1 MFEKSERPL
10 CGFKETHMTVFDQ
23 ANFQYKLF
31 TNFSIINLGLDPD
44 QDWIRVH
51 QQAGYGSI
59 FIKIPRS
66 GYGFSEY
73 GGSETLAES
82 H

>member
-1 MFEKSERPL
+1 
-10 CGFKETHMTVFDQ
+10 MTVFDQ
-23 ANFQYKLF
+23 TNFQYEFF
-31 TNFSIINLGLDPD
+31 TNFSIINFGLDPD
-44 QDWIRVH
+44 QDWIRIH
-51 QQAGYGSI
+51 QHAESGSI

-73 GGSETLAES
+73 GSETLAES